1 MKEAILL
8 FRQPQMSGG
17 PFSHGRDSSA
27 VNVTHWNE
35 SVVFQI
41 PKLLS
46 CRNPDP
52 PLAVLKQRI
61 WCSLGRSR
69 ILSASDGVH
78 HGDAAVLPPVQA
90 VVGRHPDTTVFGPND
105 CHAFGAGQSL
115 LG

>member
-17 PFSHGRDSSA
+17 RLSHGRDSST

-41 PKLLS
+41 AKLLN
-46 CRNPDP
+46 RRKPDP
-52 PLAVLKQRI
+52 QLAVLKQTI
-61 WCSLGRSR
+61 WCSFACSIR
-69 ILSASDGVH
+69 ILSASDLLH

-90 VVGRHPDTTVFGPND
+90 IVGRDPDATVFCPND
-105 CHAFGAGQSL
+105 RHAVGAG
-115 LG
+115 

>member
-1 MKEAILL
+1 MKEAFLL

-17 PFSHGRDSSA
+17 LFSHGRNSST
-27 VNVTHWNE
+27 VTVTHWNE

-41 PKLLS
+41 PKLFN

-61 WCSLGRSR
+61 WCSPGCSR
-69 ILSASDGVH
+69 ILSASDAVH
-78 HGDAAVLPPVQA
+78 HRDVAVLPRVQA
-90 VVGRHPDTTVFGPND
+90 VVGRDPDTTVFGPND
-105 CHAFGAGQSL
+105 RHAFGTGQSL

>member
-17 PFSHGRDSSA
+17 AFSHGRDSST

-41 PKLLS
+41 PKFPNR
-46 CRNPDP
+46 RNPDP

-61 WCSLGRSR
+61 WCSFGCSIR
-69 ILSASDGVH
+69 ILSASDAAH

-90 VVGRHPDTTVFGPND
+90 VVGRHPDAPVFGPND
-105 CHAFGAGQSL
+105 RHAIGVG
-115 LG
+115 